1 MIPNI
6 TVSAAVISLGE
17 RLAMGACRSGLQ
29 MWKASAACSG
39 TEDTGKRHPAQV
51 TQPTE
56 SNTVR
61 HCPWDGTIAMVNV
74 TSLCTTQPSA
84 HAAAAV
90 EVGGPLE
97 ADRGRRSWPPIARRL
112 SSIHSGRRSCRAA
125 RRKRCCGC
133 RRSTASRWRRSFA
146 ARSRVPA
153 NRTG

>member
-1 MIPNI
+1 MSLSFFFSRRNTGALIPNI

-39 TEDTGKRHPAQV
+39 TEDTDKRHPAQA

-84 HAAAAV
+84 HAAAVA
-90 EVGGPLE
+90 EVGGPLG
-97 ADRGRRSWPPIARRL
+97 GRPGTEILAAY
-112 SSIHSGRRSCRAA
+112 RAA
-125 RRKRCCGC
+125 
-133 RRSTASRWRRSFA
+133 
-146 ARSRVPA
+146 PQ
-153 NRTG
+153 